1 MMTNKI
7 DITKNLEL
15 RAIVLA
21 LGESTHF
28 GWWKS
33 QFLSPT
39 GLSFLERLYPHTRF
53 AGAVRSALLGAQEVH
68 DANIGKGQVFHLFR
82 LSPNTEWELDQAL
95 TEQSEA
101 LEEKYRT
108 MLGNRARLINA
119 LAVSSQGF
127 SSVPAAGPLLL
138 DIPMEQMIPAI
149 ASAYLGAFQ
158 QGKQVF
164 PYFEE
169 LH

>member
-1 MMTNKI
+1 MIVSMI
-7 DITKNLEL
+7 NLTAIIEL
-15 RAIVLA
+15 RTITLA

-53 AGAVRSALLGAQEVH
+53 AEGVRSALLAAQDVH
-68 DANIGKGQVFHLFR
+68 DANIGKGQVFHLLR
-82 LSPNTEWELDQAL
+82 LSPTTEWELDRVLVEQSATLDKKYQAILGNKDELIKAL
-95 TEQSEA
+95 T
-101 LEEKYRT
+101 T
-108 MLGNRARLINA
+108 
-119 LAVSSQGF
+119 F
-127 SSVPAAGPLLL
+127 SPDFSIAPAIGPLLL
-138 DIPMEQMIPAI
+138 NFPSQRMIPAL
-149 ASAYLGAFQ
+149 AAAYLQAFQ

-169 LH
+169 MH

>member
-1 MMTNKI
+1 MLTNKI

-15 RAIVLA
+15 RTIVLA

-33 QFLSPT
+33 QFLSAT

-53 AGAVRSALLGAQEVH
+53 AGAVRSALLAAQDVH

-95 TEQSEA
+95 TEQSEG
-101 LEEKYRT
+101 LEEKYRA
-108 MLGNRARLINA
+108 MLGDRAGLIDA
-119 LAVSSQGF
+119 LIAFSQGF
-127 SSVPAAGPLLL
+127 SSKPAAGPLLL
-138 DIPMEQMIPAI
+138 DVPMEQLIPTM
-149 ASAYLGAFQ
+149 ASAYLDAFQ
-158 QGKQVF
+158 QGKQIF

-169 LH
+169 LQ

>member
-1 MMTNKI
+1 ML
-7 DITKNLEL
+7 ITKTNITSTLEL
-15 RAIVLA
+15 RTIILA
-21 LGESTHF
+21 LGESTNY

-53 AGAVRSALLGAQEVH
+53 AGAMRSALLAAQDVH

-95 TEQSEA
+95 TEQSTT

-108 MLGNRARLINA
+108 ILANKEQLINA
-119 LAVSSQGF
+119 LTVFSQGF
-127 SSVPAAGPLLL
+127 QTATAAGPLLL
-138 DIPMEQMIPAI
+138 DVPLEQMIPAM

-169 LH
+169 LR